1 MPLEAYND
9 DMENLL
15 VEHLQEREPEAPA
28 GHDHR
33 AYGLAAEV
41 RAVEEGHNA
50 RVLPDGSVLVK
61 AESAPGSYRVTVRA
75 VDDGILR
82 LGCTCRSGEYR
93 RALPVPCKHA
103 ALAARR
109 LEREG
114 IARWDDG
121 RWRLRD
127 RAQARGARLLL
138 AGTVRRAA

>member
-1 MPLEAYND
+1 MPPKAYND

-15 VEHLQEREPEAPA
+15 VEHLQEREPGAPA

-61 AESAPGSYRVTVRA
+61 AESGPGSYRVTVRA

-82 LGCTCRSGEYR
+82 LGSTCRSGADSR
-93 RALPVPCKHA
+93 RQPGPRKH
-103 ALAARR
+103 
-109 LEREG
+109 
-114 IARWDDG
+114 
-121 RWRLRD
+121 
-127 RAQARGARLLL
+127 
-138 AGTVRRAA
+138 